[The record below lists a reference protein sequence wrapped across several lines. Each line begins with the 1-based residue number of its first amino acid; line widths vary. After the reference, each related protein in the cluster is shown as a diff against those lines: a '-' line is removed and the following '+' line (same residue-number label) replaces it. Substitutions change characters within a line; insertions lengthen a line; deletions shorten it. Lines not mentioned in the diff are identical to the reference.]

1 MYLTA
6 TTAYLYKWVHLP
18 TGKWYIGSRT
28 AQGCHPNDGYICSSK
43 TVKPLILENA
53 QAWRREVLCV
63 GDPEYI
69 LKLEADVLIMLDA
82 KNDPQ
87 SYNLHNGDGKFT
99 TRGVEPWNKG
109 KPGNK
114 GQRAWNKGLTKE
126 TSASIAKLSAS
137 KLGKPAPNKG
147 VPMSEEQR
155 RRTIEIHNNRSEE
168 TCRRISEA
176 LKGKKPSAES
186 NAKRSATLKGRS
198 QSSDHVAKRAA
209 SRLGKKNPNVSPMK
223 GRPKPKVVCRI
234 QDRREMTSANF
245 IQWVKLEEL
254 KTKGA

>member
-28 AQGCHPNDGYICSSK
+28 AQGCHPDDGYICSSK

-53 QAWRREVLCV
+53 QAWRREILCL

-69 LKLEADVLIMLDA
+69 LNLEADVLIMLDA
-82 KNDPQ
+82 KNDHQ

-99 TRGVEPWNKG
+99 TRGTIPWNKG
-109 KPGNK
+109 GGKPTGK
-114 GQRAWNKGLTKE
+114 PAWNSGLTKE
-126 TSASIAKLSAS
+126 TNATIAALAAK
-137 KLGKPAPNKG
+137 KVGKPAPNKG
-147 VPMSEEQR
+147 VPMSEEQKIKMSLVTKGR
-155 RRTIEIHNNRSEE
+155 ASPK
-168 TCRRISEA
+168 
-176 LKGKKPSAES
+176 KGKPGKPHSIESKEKVSA
-186 NAKRSATLKGRS
+186 ALRGKK
-198 QSSDHVAKRAA
+198 QSTEHIAKRAA

-234 QDRREMTSANF
+234 QDKREMTSANF
-245 IQWVKLEEL
+245 IQWARLEDL
-254 KTKGA
+254 KTKGT